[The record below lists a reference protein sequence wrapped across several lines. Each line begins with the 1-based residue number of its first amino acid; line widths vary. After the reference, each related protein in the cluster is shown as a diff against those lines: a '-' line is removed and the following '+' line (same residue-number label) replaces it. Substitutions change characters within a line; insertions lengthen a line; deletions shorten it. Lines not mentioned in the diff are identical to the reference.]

1 MRIASAL
8 VIKALGASGSAAKAG
23 ALNGAAKSKVNATV

>member
-8 VIKALGASGSAAKAG
+8 VTRAFGASGSAAKAG
-23 ALNGAAKSKVNATV
+23 ALGGAAKNKVTAMM